1 MNGWFTSFDRRMNSV
16 ENNLQELTQ
25 AIRAWM
31 QAQSRASD
39 SSVQVPI
46 EFNVLKEFIE
56 NDLPSLS
63 MTYLSPLLYDLR
75 YFYQSFNKYPYIS
88 IDVCFVG

>member
-1 MNGWFTSFDRRMNSV
+1 MNGWFTSFDRKINSV

-25 AIRAWM
+25 AIRARM

-56 NDLPSLS
+56 NDLSVPSTHFKVQLAI
-63 MTYLSPLLYDLR
+63 
-75 YFYQSFNKYPYIS
+75 KE
-88 IDVCFVG
+88 